1 MKKLILI
8 ALMMCLAVFLT
19 EASDF
24 EELKVK
30 ETSTIEKTLSFSGSG
45 ARSLE
50 LDNVFGAILVEGYD
64 GETVKL
70 SATKTIRALSK
81 EKLAK
86 AKKEVKLDISTKGNT
101 IRIYVDG
108 PFRDK
113 DKETH
118 WKLKEIGYI
127 VQYDFRLKVPHHTAL
142 SVKTITE
149 GDVQVTD
156 IIGKCNIGNVNGKIQ
171 AANLEGDFD
180 IHTVNGGI
188 KVNGISGSGDVHTVN
203 GKVVVDF
210 DKNPTGSCS
219 FQTVNGKLD
228 ISFKAGLSADFKL
241 KTFHG
246 GINSDFPFTYLPG
259 YPVKGKKNNGKYV
272 YKSNR
277 SQAIRI
283 GKGGPT
289 IEMETLN
296 GGIYINKK

>member
-8 ALMMCLAVFLT
+8 ILMMCLAAFLA
-19 EASDF
+19 EAKDF
-24 EELKVK
+24 EDLKVK

-45 ARSLE
+45 ARNLK
-50 LDNVFGAILVEGYD
+50 LDNVFGAILVEGYN
-64 GETVKL
+64 GKTVKL
-70 SATKTIRALSK
+70 SATKTIRAESK
-81 EKLAK
+81 EKLEK
-86 AKKEVKLDISTKGNT
+86 AKKEVTLDISTKGNS
-101 IRIYVDG
+101 ISIYVDG
-108 PFRDK
+108 PFRK
-113 DKETH
+113 KNKETH
-118 WKLKEIGYI
+118 WKLEDLGYI

-142 SVKTITE
+142 SVKTITQ

-156 IIGKCNIGNVNGKIQ
+156 IVGKCNIGNVNGKIE

-210 DKNPTGSCS
+210 DKNPGGSCS
-219 FQTVNGKLD
+219 FKTVNGKLD

-246 GINSDFPFTYLPG
+246 SINSDFPFTYLPNS
-259 YPVKGKKNNGKYV
+259 PVKGKRSNGKYV

-283 GKGGPT
+283 GKGGPS
-289 IEMETLN
+289 IEMDTLN
-296 GGIYINKK
+296 GSIYINKK